1 MIVNILMLDFCYCKL
16 KFLVCKFIS
25 LGCIANKLNP
35 SDSGLTA
42 LGNSV
47 LLHKGYSFTRLH
59 NQCIHFA
66 QKKILF
72 PQENKNVAIGN
83 EFSIAHLDLNKL
95 RTAAFQLEYLYEKNI
110 DDS

>member
-1 MIVNILMLDFCYCKL
+1 MA
-16 KFLVCKFIS
+16 S
-25 LGCIANKLNP
+25 ELNP

-47 LLHKGYSFTRLH
+47 LLHKGYSCACLH

-72 PQENKNVAIGN
+72 P
-83 EFSIAHLDLNKL
+83 
-95 RTAAFQLEYLYEKNI
+95 
-110 DDS
+110 